1 MPSPGAPDAAACEC
15 ATPWGASTEAL
26 TLTPEQTARLDRLLY
41 PGAASRD
48 TFQAVTVSNQAGP
61 GRPKFVRGPSRD
73 KPSEAGADGQA
84 ELEAGR
90 AVLAFVVRR
99 AADGREEVMTTF
111 IWPKRDRA
119 AILHYLELVESLGR

>member
-1 MPSPGAPDAAACEC
+1 VQNRWGIPAPRL
-15 ATPWGASTEAL
+15 EAL
-26 TLTPEQTARLDRLLY
+26 TMTLEQSARLDRLLH

-61 GRPKFVRGPSRD
+61 GHPKYLRGPERER
-73 KPSEAGADGQA
+73 PSEAGADGQA
-84 ELEAGR
+84 ELDAGR

-99 AADGREEVMTTF
+99 GTDGREEVMTTF

-119 AILHYLELVESLGR
+119 TILHYLELVESLGR